1 MTGAAGA
8 MPGVQRAWPALALLW
23 LAWLIPAAAAM
34 LAYAGRYDFGPTLL
48 WPHLAIVSVLLL
60 VLVIVCIAI
69 ALLPLGATL
78 RRLLVSVLLAA
89 AHLVLLCCYALFF
102 LAWETWNQAASLSVI
117 AAYLPQLPQLLQ
129 ALPISG
135 VLVAAA
141 SMLVML
147 VVAVPYAL
155 ASRALVPALAGAGT
169 WLALHFRGWT
179 GPWRAAVLLTVVL
192 AVPGLI
198 AQAAWNFRATGA
210 ALKEPFF
217 LAFVAPGKEVG
228 SMLLDA
234 GSVVRAARER
244 EFAAAYAPG
253 GPLRKKHLVVIT
265 VDALRADQMSVYGF
279 SRETTP
285 FLKRLHAGG
294 RLARIEPAY
303 SVCAE
308 SFCGLL
314 AVLTS
319 KYWHQATLQSF
330 GLPEVLKRLGY
341 RVSFLLGGDHTNFY
355 GLREAYGK
363 SLDTYR
369 DGSMFDGS
377 RAAGYMNDDMAV
389 LDWLA
394 ALQPKA
400 GVPQFVY
407 MHLMSVHTLGTR
419 HAQFRRWQPAEVGL
433 RGLRAVDMI
442 PAYVNNYHNGVLQAD
457 AVIERIFG
465 LLRDKGLLEDAVVII
480 TADHGELLGE
490 HGRVGHSRHAPVDPL
505 VRIPLLIYDS
515 EGVTYPPRPMA
526 SQVDVAPTL
535 LHRIGA
541 AIPQGWAGEPLD
553 VPAQREFVYMQAGES
568 RGLVAQVAGTLWQY
582 LQDAPN
588 CRECLFDLKRD
599 PLEPVDILRRADP
612 PVVGRL
618 REGFQ
623 RAFGAVAGEQGNR
636 GK

>member
-8 MPGVQRAWPALALLW
+8 MPGVQRAWPVLAVLALLW
-23 LAWLIPAAAAM
+23 LAWLAPATVAM
-34 LAYAGRYDFGPTLL
+34 LAYAGRYDFGSTLL

-60 VLVIVCIAI
+60 GLVIVCMAI
-69 ALLPLGATL
+69 ALLPLGAPL

-89 AHLVLLCCYALFF
+89 AHLVLLCCYVLFF
-102 LAWETWNQAASLSVI
+102 LAWETWNQAASVSVI

-141 SMLVML
+141 SMLVVL

-155 ASRALVPALAGAGT
+155 ASRALVPALAAAGT
-169 WLALHFRGWT
+169 WLVLHFRGWT
-179 GPWRAAVLLTVVL
+179 GAWRAAVLLTVVL
-192 AVPGLI
+192 AVPGLL
-198 AQAAWNFRATGA
+198 AQAIWNFRATGA

-244 EFAAAYAPG
+244 EIAAAYAPG

-369 DGSMFDGS
+369 DGSMLDGN

-394 ALQPKA
+394 ALQPQA

-433 RGLRAVDMI
+433 RGLRAGDMI

-490 HGRVGHSRHAPVDPL
+490 HGRVGHSRHAPIDPL

-515 EGVTYPPRPMA
+515 EGVRYPPRPMA

-553 VPAQREFVYMQAGES
+553 APARRRYVYMEAGGNRAVVGAAQGSLWKYVEAES
-568 RGLVAQVAGTLWQY
+568 GGSGRLFNLTQDPHEAVDVP
-582 LQDAPN
+582 LQSAPAAAA
-588 CRECLFDLKRD
+588 
-599 PLEPVDILRRADP
+599 ILRA
-612 PVVGRL
+612 GL
-618 REGFQ
+618 AE
-623 RAFGAVAGEQGNR
+623 AFGGVAAP
-636 GK
+636 